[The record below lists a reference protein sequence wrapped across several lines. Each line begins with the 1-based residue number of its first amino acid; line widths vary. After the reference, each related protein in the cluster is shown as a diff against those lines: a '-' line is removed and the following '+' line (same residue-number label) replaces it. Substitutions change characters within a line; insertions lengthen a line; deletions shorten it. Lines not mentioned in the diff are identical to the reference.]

1 MSRSDFDTAA
11 WLFCLTATCVGIGF
25 WQHSVGLACAA
36 FFGTLTYL
44 FHRAR

>member
-1 MSRSDFDTAA
+1 MNKSDFDTVA
-11 WLFCLTATCVGIGF
+11 WLFCLTATSVGIAF
-25 WQHSVGLACAA
+25 WQHSAGLGFAV